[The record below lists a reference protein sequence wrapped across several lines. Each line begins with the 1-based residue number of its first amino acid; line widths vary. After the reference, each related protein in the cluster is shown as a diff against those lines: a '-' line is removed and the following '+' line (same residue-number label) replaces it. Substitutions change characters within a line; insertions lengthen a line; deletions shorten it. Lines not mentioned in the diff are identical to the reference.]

1 MTGFAIVLILL
12 SAFFHASWNLLAKR
26 SSGGVG
32 FVWLFSALASVLYAP
47 VAFIVLLWQKPD
59 LGGVELLL
67 MTGSGLLHFV
77 YFLLL
82 QQGYKLGD
90 LSLVYP
96 LARGTG
102 PLLSSMVAILFLGER
117 PTPLALLGLSLIA
130 IGAFLLTSQSS
141 PNGNGT
147 NHRAIGYGLLVG
159 TVIAAYTLWDKQG
172 VSTFLV
178 PPVLMD
184 YGSNLSRTIL
194 LSPVAV
200 HHWRSVC
207 AEWKMHRWEAIG
219 VACLSPFAYILVLTA
234 LAFTPVSYVAPLRE
248 ISILIGVMMGAKL
261 LAEGNTQ
268 RRLAGA
274 GVMVCGAV
282 ALAIG

>member
-117 PTPLALLGLSLIA
+117 PTPLA
-130 IGAFLLTSQSS
+130 
-141 PNGNGT
+141 
-147 NHRAIGYGLLVG
+147 
-159 TVIAAYTLWDKQG
+159 
-172 VSTFLV
+172 
-178 PPVLMD
+178 
-184 YGSNLSRTIL
+184 
-194 LSPVAV
+194 
-200 HHWRSVC
+200 
-207 AEWKMHRWEAIG
+207 
-219 VACLSPFAYILVLTA
+219 
-234 LAFTPVSYVAPLRE
+234 
-248 ISILIGVMMGAKL
+248 
-261 LAEGNTQ
+261 
-268 RRLAGA
+268 
-274 GVMVCGAV
+274 
-282 ALAIG
+282 